1 MSTVLVRLAR
11 AEVERHR
18 LQGTEAP
25 LGITK
30 IAGARTVYGTPRTGD
45 GASDTV
51 SSTRATR

>member
-1 MSTVLVRLAR
+1 VSTVLVRLAR